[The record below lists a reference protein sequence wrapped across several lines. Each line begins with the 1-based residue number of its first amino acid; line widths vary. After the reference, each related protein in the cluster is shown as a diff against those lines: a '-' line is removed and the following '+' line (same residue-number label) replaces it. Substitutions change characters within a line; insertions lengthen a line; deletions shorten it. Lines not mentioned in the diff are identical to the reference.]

1 MDPNKASGYQ
11 KYTCH
16 IIFAGTPQ
24 QREGYSVSLNIFE
37 NLAYQKAHV
46 SIFHRH
52 RGYKIHGIRITT
64 KMKVETENIL
74 HRNPGNNE
82 IFYIPFNIC
91 FISFFM
97 YLIYIIK
104 CCLSLIFFKIRQK
117 NNF

>member
-52 RGYKIHGIRITT
+52 RGHKIHGIGITT
-64 KMKVETENIL
+64 KMKEQVENTIL
-74 HRNPGNNE
+74 GNQRILGNQGDN
-82 IFYIPFNIC
+82 FFVYIV
-91 FISFFM
+91 
-97 YLIYIIK
+97 
-104 CCLSLIFFKIRQK
+104 
-117 NNF
+117 